1 MLRAADSLLKIKE
14 KRQTSRK
21 IQKSLSYKP
30 SESTIDV
37 NNTNTFVKFFP
48 LESSSRTREKCRH
61 FWENVD
67 SSPELI
73 EKMEVG
79 WPGKHAC
86 QHKMYTYCCLYY
98 DIFN

>member
-21 IQKSLSYKP
+21 IKKSLSYKP
-30 SESTIDV
+30 SDSTIDL
-37 NNTNTFVKFFP
+37 NNTHTFMKFSP
-48 LESSSRTREKCRH
+48 LESSSRTREKCRL
-61 FWENVD
+61 FWESVD

-79 WPGKHAC
+79 WPGNHVC
-86 QHKMYTYCCLYY
+86 
-98 DIFN
+98 